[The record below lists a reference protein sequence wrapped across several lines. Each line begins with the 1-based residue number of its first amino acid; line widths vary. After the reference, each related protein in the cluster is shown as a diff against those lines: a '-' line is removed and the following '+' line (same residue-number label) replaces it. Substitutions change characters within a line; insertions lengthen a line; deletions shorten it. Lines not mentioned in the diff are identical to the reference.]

1 MLYILSG
8 EDDYSINEEIKV
20 IKKGTGDESLLAINT
35 TVLDGRKLSAEQ
47 LAVVAETVPFLAP
60 KRLVIVS
67 GLLERFQ
74 SRVLRGKKKETSVV
88 ALDPEPFGRRLNS
101 LPSSTE
107 LVLIENQVT
116 KSNPLLK
123 QIASVAQ
130 LRYFPKLRGEALSR
144 WIKNRVDKESG
155 SISPRAVELLTR
167 LVGGNLWIMA
177 SEIDKLILYTL
188 GRQIGEADIRAVV
201 GYVQQV
207 NVFAMV
213 DAILEFR
220 SRLAQEFLQKLL
232 KEGVSSSYLL
242 FMLLRQV
249 RLVLRARELKRL
261 DRNSGQIQQ
270 ALNLS
275 SDFLLRKTIKQAAGY
290 SFERLREIYQKL
302 LETDLDIK
310 TGRRNAELALNIL
323 AVELCQQH

>member
-1 MLYILSG
+1 LLYILSG

-20 IKKGTGDESLLAINT
+20 IKNCIGDESLLAINT

-47 LAVVAETVPFLAP
+47 LVAVAETVPFLAP

-74 SRVLRGKKKETSVV
+74 SRAIRVKKRETSV
-88 ALDPEPFGRRLNS
+88 ATLDPEPFGHCLNS

-130 LRYFPKLRGEALSR
+130 LRSFPILRGEALSR
-144 WIKNRVDKESG
+144 WIKNRVDKGSG
-155 SISPRAVELLTR
+155 SISPRAVELLGR

-177 SEIDKLILYTL
+177 SEIDKLALYTS
-188 GRQIGEADIRAVV
+188 GRQISEDDISTVV
-201 GYVQQV
+201 GYVQQA

-220 SRLAQEFLQKLL
+220 PRLAQESLQKLL

-242 FMLLRQV
+242 FMLLRQA

-261 DRNSGQIQQ
+261 DRTSGQIQQ

-275 SDFLLRKTIKQAAGY
+275 SEFLLRKTIKQASGY

-323 AVELCQQH
+323 AIELCQQR